1 MGRHIWSAVI
11 GALGGILVALVQYV
25 LAPLVTQPQ
34 LKAAIE
40 ASRPIWRTFDE
51 LNTDKN
57 TSQELGRWDICT
69 LSVAGT
75 VHNTQACTC
84 ELKPTDGKWKLR
96 VALDETG
103 RGLFCRCQAS
113 CVNFKQSG

>member
-51 LNTDKN
+51 LNTDKTSVLHAINSTTASATN
-57 TSQELGRWDICT
+57 TNNFD
-69 LSVAGT
+69 
-75 VHNTQACTC
+75 ACKGLDFAWFYFRHKTTC
-84 ELKPTDGKWKLR
+84 SPFLTH
-96 VALDETG
+96 
-103 RGLFCRCQAS
+103 
-113 CVNFKQSG
+113 